1 MDQKIQLLDQQFSDR
16 IIKDQT
22 FANLTTLEIGGP
34 IGALFE
40 AKLEQE
46 LMEVVS
52 FAKEND
58 IPYLVIGSGSNLLVS
73 NEGFEGL
80 VIKVETD
87 GIKEEGNDL
96 LVRSGT
102 LLQTLVDHTIF
113 NGLGGMNKMSGI
125 PGTVGGAVYGK
136 AGAYGH
142 NISDYLAEVAVFDP
156 APSGASEGKV
166 VHFTKEE
173 CEFGYRDSIFKKNK
187 LLILEI
193 RFANLPKADSKQLVV
208 ESQEIIQKRTA
219 KYPPHTKCPGSF
231 FKNIVADE
239 LDKKT
244 LAKVKDYVTEFGK
257 IPAGR
262 LIEAAGGKGDQLGQI
277 KITENHGNTFV
288 NLGDGTAKDFYAL
301 AKKYHDKV
309 KEKFDLDL
317 EPEVQLINLPPFH

>member
-173 CEFGYRDSIFKKNK
+173 CEFG
-187 LLILEI
+187 
-193 RFANLPKADSKQLVV
+193 V
-208 ESQEIIQKRTA
+208 
-219 KYPPHTKCPGSF
+219 
-231 FKNIVADE
+231 
-239 LDKKT
+239 
-244 LAKVKDYVTEFGK
+244 
-257 IPAGR
+257 
-262 LIEAAGGKGDQLGQI
+262 
-277 KITENHGNTFV
+277 
-288 NLGDGTAKDFYAL
+288 
-301 AKKYHDKV
+301 
-309 KEKFDLDL
+309 
-317 EPEVQLINLPPFH
+317 